1 MLFTDGEFEPPTV
14 LIEMYAIAAQKPG
27 TQPTYTESREP
38 TSGLEPLTCSLRVS
52 SHTFTAVSSCFRNSL
67 HKPC

>member
-27 TQPTYTESREP
+27 TQPT
-38 TSGLEPLTCSLRVS
+38 
-52 SHTFTAVSSCFRNSL
+52 
-67 HKPC
+67 